1 MPPLKKVLVAAFKT
15 VMVGIIMVWSLT
27 PILMIVV
34 SSFKVDRDIFAVP
47 FKIGFQP
54 TLDNYAT
61 LWSQW
66 GQFFFGLYNSAVIT
80 VFATVLAVFA
90 STLAG
95 YAYSR
100 NRHPALSG
108 SAFFLIFIRL
118 FPPIVITLPLF
129 PVVNALRIN
138 DTQLVLIIL
147 YAAFFVSLGTLVMR
161 TFIDQ
166 IPVEID
172 EAAHIDGA
180 SRWQV
185 LWRLILPLSGQGMVA
200 VAVFVIVFSWN
211 EYLFALVFTTV
222 NAKTAPL
229 VISEMMGAIEGV
241 QWGVLFAAT
250 TIQLVP
256 VLLFVLLAQKQLV
269 AGLTAGS
276 TKG

>member
-1 MPPLKKVLVAAFKT
+1 MPPRKILVATFKT
-15 VMVGIIMVWSLT
+15 VMVAIIVIWSLT
-27 PILMIVV
+27 PIVMIFV
-34 SSFKVDRDIFAVP
+34 SSLKVERDIFAVP
-47 FKIGFQP
+47 FKWTFKP
-54 TLDNYAT
+54 TFDNYVA
-61 LWSQW
+61 LWTQW
-66 GQFFFGLYNSAVIT
+66 GQFFSGLYNSTIIT
-80 VFATVLAVFA
+80 VCATVLAVLT

-100 NRHPALSG
+100 NRHPVLSG

-118 FPPIVITLPLF
+118 FPPIAITLPLF
-129 PVVNALRIN
+129 PVVNALRLN
-138 DTQLVLIIL
+138 DTQFVLVIL

-211 EYLFALVFTTV
+211 EYLFALVFTTA

-250 TIQLVP
+250 TVQLIP